1 MGTHKNVIRLNGKV
15 YDAKTGKQVS
25 MQPARQG
32 KQGHHAT
39 ARTGVSVDGF
49 FGGHKKPVSSRPTKA
64 AVKPAQPKPTRAPK
78 HTLHH
83 KQQRSKTLMRSAV
96 SKPSMPMP
104 KAEPKKHT
112 VEPEANIANDKI
124 KRALAI
130 PKSSLITKFSNS
142 THRGIQT
149 QTRPLPVKKAP
160 AGKVTKSS
168 VTMPHATQSVPAQTS
183 AETHFRNA
191 ISKSHSHEQ
200 SKPRVKKRSN
210 LARRFGISRKALN
223 ASAGALAVV
232 LLFGFFAYQNV
243 PNFSM
248 QIAAARAG
256 FDAKM
261 PSYKPSGF
269 ALGGPIQYGPG
280 HITVNFSSNSDDRN
294 FSVSEQVSSWNSEAL
309 ADNYLTANGKTYQTY
324 QDKGRTIYLYD
335 NSNATWV
342 NGGVWYKV
350 DGNGILSNDQLVRV
364 ANSF

>member
-1 MGTHKNVIRLNGKV
+1 
-15 YDAKTGKQVS
+15 
-25 MQPARQG
+25 MQPAKHG
-32 KQGHHAT
+32 KQGHPSN

-49 FGGHKKPVSSRPTKA
+49 FGGHKPPVSSRSTKA
-64 AVKPAQPKPTRAPK
+64 TTKPDQPKPTRTPK

-83 KQQRSKTLMRSAV
+83 KQQRSKTLMRNAV
-96 SKPSMPMP
+96 SRPSMPMP
-104 KAEPKKHT
+104 KTEPKKNP
-112 VEPEANIANDKI
+112 VEPEVNVTNDKM

-130 PKSSLITKFSNS
+130 PKSSLITKFSNN

-160 AGKVTKSS
+160 EGKVTKSTATKS
-168 VTMPHATQSVPAQTS
+168 HASQSQPVPTS

-200 SKPRVKKRSN
+200 SKRHVKKRSN
-210 LARRFGISRKALN
+210 LAKRFGISRKALN
-223 ASAGALAVV
+223 ASAGALAIV

-280 HITVNFSSNSDDRN
+280 HITVNFSSNSDDRS